1 MDIKKNSTE
10 QHFVFNQITLA
21 LSISMQISR
30 MAETIRRQR
39 QQNTTKYRRN
49 KQAIE
54 KEGTRLISR
63 SNEL

>member
-1 MDIKKNSTE
+1 MEIKKNSTE
-10 QHFVFNQITLA
+10 QHFIFNQVTVA
-21 LSISMQISR
+21 LSISTQILR
-30 MAETIRRQR
+30 MAETIRRQG